1 MTEGILKQLVSD
13 LEKIELTNKIAM
25 EFIRTLATE
34 GNGYWA
40 KSAEQV
46 LIAIN
51 NGGNSTP
58 QPVEE
63 E

>member
-1 MTEGILKQLVSD
+1 MEGILKQLISD
-13 LEKIELTNKIAM
+13 LEKIELTNKIAI
-25 EFIRTLATE
+25 EFIKTLAME

-51 NGGNSTP
+51 NRGNSPT
-58 QPVEE
+58 QPIVEE
-63 E
+63 

>member
-1 MTEGILKQLVSD
+1 MEGILKQLISD
-13 LEKIELTNKIAM
+13 LEKIELTNKIAI
-25 EFIRTLATE
+25 EFIKTLAME

-51 NGGNSTP
+51 NGGNSPT
-58 QPVEE
+58 QPIVEE
-63 E
+63 